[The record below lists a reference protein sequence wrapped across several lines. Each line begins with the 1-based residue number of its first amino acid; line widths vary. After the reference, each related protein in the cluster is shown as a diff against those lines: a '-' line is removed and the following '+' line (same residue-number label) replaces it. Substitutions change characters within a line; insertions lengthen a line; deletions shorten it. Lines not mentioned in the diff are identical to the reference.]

1 MNQSDNHE
9 YQENGGISTPIP
21 ILGDTS
27 FWIIVLLGLFT
38 ITLGFFSILSVI
50 IVSLQQSAFNYS
62 SGFLIGL
69 LLVLGGAILIGGGIL
84 LRRLPPT
91 SEIS

>member
-1 MNQSDNHE
+1 MNQSDKHE
-9 YQENGGISTPIP
+9 YQENGGIPKPIP

-27 FWIIVLLGLFT
+27 FWIIIMVGVFT
-38 ITLGFFSILSVI
+38 ITLGFFSILSVV
-50 IVSLQQSAFNYS
+50 IVSIQQSEFNYS

-69 LLVLGGAILIGGGIL
+69 LLILGGAILIGGGIL
-84 LRRLPPT
+84 LRRLPPS